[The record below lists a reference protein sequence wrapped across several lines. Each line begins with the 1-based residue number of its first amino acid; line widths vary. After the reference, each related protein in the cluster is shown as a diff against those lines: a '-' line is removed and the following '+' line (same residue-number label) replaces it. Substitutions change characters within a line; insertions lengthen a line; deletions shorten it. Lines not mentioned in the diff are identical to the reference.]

1 MDIKDFIWEEKYRPK
16 TVEDCILP
24 DELYKTIK
32 SIAQDENFPN
42 TIMHG
47 PSGVG
52 KTTAAKVIVESLG
65 LDYLLINS
73 SLKGNI
79 DTLRNEISSFAS
91 TMSFVGKRKVII
103 LDEADYLNTN
113 STQPALRNFMDE
125 FKDNCGFILTC
136 NNFNRITEHLHSRC
150 FVVEFKIPA
159 KEKSDTAR
167 RFFNRILEILSAENV
182 SYDKASV
189 AAVVKKYFPDFRR
202 MLNELQGYSR
212 KNNKI
217 DSGILT
223 DGNIEISA
231 IIDAIKG
238 KNFSN
243 LRNFVSENF
252 DDYTNI
258 YDYLYN
264 GLYTKCV
271 SDAIPDLVLIISKY
285 QYQAAF
291 VASQEINLVACLVE
305 LMTIEFK

>member
-1 MDIKDFIWEEKYRPK
+1 MNIKNFIWEEKYRPK
-16 TVEDCILP
+16 NIEDCILP
-24 DELYKTIK
+24 VELHETIK
-32 SIAQDENFPN
+32 SLAQDENFPN
-42 TIMHG
+42 VIMHG
-47 PSGVG
+47 SSGIG
-52 KTTAAKVIVESLG
+52 KTTTAKVIVESLG
-65 LDYLLINS
+65 LDYLLING

-91 TMSFVGKRKVII
+91 TVSFVGKRKVVI
-103 LDEADYLNTN
+103 LDEADYLNIN

-150 FVVEFKIPA
+150 FVVEFKIPS
-159 KEKSDTAR
+159 KEKSDIAK
-167 RFFNRILEILSAENV
+167 RFFNRILEILSMENV
-182 SYDKASV
+182 TYDKASV

-202 MLNELQGYSR
+202 ILNELQGYSR
-212 KNNKI
+212 KYNKI

-223 DGNIEISA
+223 NGYIEMSA
-231 IIDAIKG
+231 IIDIIKG
-238 KNFSN
+238 RNFNN

-285 QYQAAF
+285 QYQSAF
-291 VASQEINLVACLVE
+291 VSSQEINLVACLVE